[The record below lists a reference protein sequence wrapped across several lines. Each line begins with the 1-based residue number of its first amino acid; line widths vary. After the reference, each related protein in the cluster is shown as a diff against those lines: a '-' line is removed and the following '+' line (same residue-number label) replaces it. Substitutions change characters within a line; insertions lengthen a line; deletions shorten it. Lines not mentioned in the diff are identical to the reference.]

1 VLPKTQRRRAAVAVL
16 SILALG
22 ASSSAPALA
31 DVPVD
36 ANVDAATT
44 VPSTLV
50 PITPPTTGV
59 SATTVA
65 PATSAPVPTTSAL
78 VVAAPTTSAPATT
91 TTTTTTSA
99 PATTTTP
106 ATTSTIPA
114 PVSGPDP
121 CLTGCPVASQLHRQW
136 YIEQV
141 GSGNADAT
149 GEVVAVLDGGID
161 LEHRELVGRVRRAT
175 CAPVEATNLMHGT
188 AIAGMLVAGANDAT
202 GLGPVVKGLTVVD
215 IPVFEVVDFESST
228 NSAIVAEAVRCAVF
242 EGATVINLSLSGSCS
257 NDDELRTAIRQA
269 IAAGVS
275 VVAAAGNEPG
285 GGSTCPAAYPGVI
298 GVAATDIER
307 ATRTATTSAD
317 LAAPG
322 FGVLTAG
329 LHPLAP
335 HIVISGSSFAT
346 PLVSAAVAVVAAK
359 NPTWSPARIE
369 AHLVAVA
376 DWSLINTGD
385 DAVPFLRI
393 DRIGRTAPGFLAVG
407 TSGQFVAAG
416 DAVSSLSSSNPEPD
430 LMWTAS
436 CTGAWSVDDAGR
448 LRTHGTARSFGD
460 LTPFDLAAPVVA
472 IAASPNSTGYWMV
485 GADGG
490 VFAFGGAR
498 FFGSMGGITL
508 RAPIVGL
515 TPTESGNGYW
525 LVGSDG
531 GIFAFGDAS
540 FYGTV
545 TTSGVVGLRAW
556 DGGYALIVRSG
567 AITFPR
573 LSFLKAP
580 NGVTVVD
587 ALVARDTQIG
597 ADLWLL
603 GDDGAFHSTSGR
615 ASVPV
620 SPSTAA
626 LRATH
631 TSDCSTE

>member
-1 VLPKTQRRRAAVAVL
+1 M
-16 SILALG
+16 
-22 ASSSAPALA
+22 
-31 DVPVD
+31 
-36 ANVDAATT
+36 
-44 VPSTLV
+44 
-50 PITPPTTGV
+50 
-59 SATTVA
+59 
-65 PATSAPVPTTSAL
+65 
-78 VVAAPTTSAPATT
+78 
-91 TTTTTTSA
+91 
-99 PATTTTP
+99 
-106 ATTSTIPA
+106 
-114 PVSGPDP
+114 
-121 CLTGCPVASQLHRQW
+121 ASQLHRQW
-136 YIEQV
+136 YIDQV
-141 GSGNADAT
+141 GSANADAT

-215 IPVFEVVDFESST
+215 IPVFEIVDFESST
-228 NSAIVAEAVRCAVF
+228 NSALVAEAVRCAVF

-257 NDDELRTAIRQA
+257 NDSELRTAISQA

-275 VVAAAGNEPG
+275 VVAAAGNEPE
-285 GGSTCPAAYPGVI
+285 GGSTCPASYLGVI
-298 GVAATDIER
+298 GVAATDIDR
-307 ATRTATTSAD
+307 DTRTATASAD

-335 HIVISGSSFAT
+335 HIVVSGSSFAT

-376 DWSLINTGD
+376 DWSQIDTGD

-393 DRIGRTAPGFLAVG
+393 DRIGRAAPGFLAVG

-416 DAVSSLSSSNPEPD
+416 DAVSSLSSSSPEPD

-436 CTGAWSVDDAGR
+436 CTGAWSADDAGR

-460 LTPFDLAAPVVA
+460 LTPFDLAAPIVA
-472 IAASPNSTGYWMV
+472 IAATPNGNGYWMV

-490 VFAFGGAR
+490 VFAFGSAP

-531 GIFAFGDAS
+531 GVFAFGDAS

-573 LSFLKAP
+573 LSFLTAP
-580 NGVTVVD
+580 SGVTVVD

-597 ADLWLL
+597 DDLWLL

-620 SPSTAA
+620 SPSTSA

-631 TSDCSTE
+631 TSDCSTR